1 MAPSQGDETMNLPSM
16 HRARLP
22 CRCTPSCSESTSHL
36 TSRATPMSSLTN
48 SPGHGHG
55 HDQDHGA
62 INASMCQQLS
72 EQIDFMMKFSL
83 ELPSYVT
90 ISGHRFRL
98 NIDMPGVAP
107 RPSSDTHQNLT

>member
-1 MAPSQGDETMNLPSM
+1 MFYNL
-16 HRARLP
+16 LIFL
-22 CRCTPSCSESTSHL
+22 CLIED
-36 TSRATPMSSLTN
+36 